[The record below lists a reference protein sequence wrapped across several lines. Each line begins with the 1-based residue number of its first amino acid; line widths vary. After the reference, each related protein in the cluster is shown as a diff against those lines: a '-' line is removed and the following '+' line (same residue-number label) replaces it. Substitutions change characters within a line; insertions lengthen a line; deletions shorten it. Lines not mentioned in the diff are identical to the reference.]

1 MTRNFR
7 AVNSE
12 YNGLYNGDLALEQG
26 KRTLAYDYKD
36 DFWEILPVERVSLL
50 EFTPLTGES
59 ENSDFN
65 RAEDKAVRVVQKH
78 SIDVDGKEHNPKID
92 EAYMMLGKARY
103 YDSRFIPAME
113 AFNFVLNRF
122 PTSNSINAAKIWK
135 EKTNIR
141 LRNEEVAIKNLK
153 ILFAKSELTNE
164 EFVDASAIIAQAY
177 INMDA
182 PDSALVHIR
191 SAAELT
197 KDYEE
202 KGRFLFIKGQLFNEV
217 GKKDSANKA
226 FADVIDLKRRSPRR
240 YMIHAEIEIAKNF
253 DYEKGNRD
261 ALLTHLLELAED
273 RENRPYLDI
282 VYHQIGNFHRDIDS
296 IDKAKFYYGRSIKE
310 FRQNQKVQAFNYL
323 NMGDIHF
330 DLAEYKNSGA
340 YYDSTLM
347 RLQENTLLYRR
358 VKKKR
363 DNLDDVI
370 KYEDIA
376 QTNDSI
382 LRFVAMTE
390 DERLAYFRDYTQKLK
405 DKAIADSI
413 AEAKEKE
420 RFRDDEF
427 FAGSKR
433 EGDREESGSFYFYNQ
448 ATVSFGAQE
457 FRRRWGNRSL
467 EDDWRRSDKKMVSQ
481 EEEFAIADEEGGG
494 TSILDHPRFDPETY
508 LALIPTD
515 EVAID
520 SIKKDRDMA
529 YYQLGIIYQEKFKE
543 YQLAVNRLESLLTF
557 NPEDRL
563 VVPTKYYL
571 YKLYEILEDPTNMQ
585 RYANDIVSNHPES
598 RYAEI
603 IRNPAAAISLDESSP
618 EFKYGELYKKFL
630 NEEYRYVIQKADEY
644 IHMFVG
650 ESILPKFEFL
660 KATALGRLEGFQAY
674 KEAMNYVALTYPNS
688 EEGQRAQTIY
698 QKTIPKL
705 ESFNFEQNDNSEKW
719 KLVYEFDRD
728 KMGDAEKLKA
738 KIEQAIEE
746 KKYLFLKTSI
756 DFYTEEQIFL
766 VIHGFGSKNTARGL
780 AEMLREEKKYKI
792 VQKSYTISSPNYTV
806 VQIHKNFNAYNE
818 QNLN

>member
-153 ILFAKSELTNE
+153 ILFKKSELSTE
-164 EFVDASAIIAQAY
+164 DFVDASAIIAQAY

-191 SAAELT
+191 NAAELT
-197 KDYEE
+197 KNYEE

-226 FADVIDLKRRSPRR
+226 FADVIALKRRSPRR
-240 YMIHAEIEIAKNF
+240 YMINAEIEIAKNF
-253 DYEKGNRD
+253 DYEKGDKD
-261 ALLTHLLELAED
+261 ALLAHLLELSED

-282 VYHQIGNFHRDIDS
+282 VFHQIGNFHRDIDS
-296 IDKAKFYYGRSIKE
+296 INKAKFYYNRSIKE

-427 FAGSKR
+427 FTGSKR
-433 EGDREESGSFYFYNQ
+433 EGGRDEGGSFYFYNQ
-448 ATVSFGAQE
+448 STVSFGAQE

-481 EEEFAIADEEGGG
+481 EEEFAIADEEGAG

-508 LALIPTD
+508 LALIPT
-515 EVAID
+515 EEETID

-571 YKLYEILEDPTNMQ
+571 YKLYEILEDPLNKQ
-585 RYANDIVSNHPES
+585 KYADDIVSNHPES

-618 EFKYGELYKKFL
+618 EYKYGELYQKFL
-630 NEEYRYVIQKADEY
+630 QEEYRYVIQKADEY

-660 KATALGRLEGFQAY
+660 KATALGRLEGFQSY
-674 KEAMNYVALTYPNS
+674 KDAMNYVALTYPNS

-705 ESFNFEQNDNSEKW
+705 QNFNFEQNDNSEKW

-728 KMGDAEKLKA
+728 KMVDAEKLKA
-738 KIEQAIEE
+738 KIEQAIDE
-746 KKYLFLKTSI
+746 KNYLFLKTSI
-756 DFYTEEQIFL
+756 DFYTENQIFL
-766 VIHGFGSKNTARGL
+766 VIHGFGSKDTARGL